1 MPKVLVTDPMREAGL
16 NVLTQR
22 DDIVI
27 DRCRNRT
34 SEEELIGRVVNVDAI
49 LVGTTPITERIIE
62 AARVLKVVSRRGVGY
77 DNIDLAALRRR
88 KIPLTTVGSANA
100 TTVAEHT
107 LCFILALA
115 KQAIA
120 YDRAIRAGNWR
131 FRESLLAMDLLGKT
145 LLLVGFGRVGRAV
158 AVRAAA
164 FGMRVVVYDP
174 FVPDAVFDEF
184 QVEPV
189 MDLLP
194 GLAIC
199 DFLSVHVPL
208 IQQTA
213 GLIGRKE
220 FAAMKPAAFLISTAR
235 GGVVD
240 EDELVNALRTGLIRG
255 AGLDV
260 FKEEPLPAHHPLLGL
275 ENVIL
280 SPHVAALTEE
290 CAQRMDEVAARNCL
304 DALDGK
310 LDPAL
315 IVPNEV

>member
-1 MPKVLVTDPMREAGL
+1 
-16 NVLTQR
+16 
-22 DDIVI
+22 
-27 DRCRNRT
+27 
-34 SEEELIGRVVNVDAI
+34 
-49 LVGTTPITERIIE
+49 
-62 AARVLKVVSRRGVGY
+62 
-77 DNIDLAALRRR
+77 
-88 KIPLTTVGSANA
+88 
-100 TTVAEHT
+100 
-107 LCFILALA
+107 
-115 KQAIA
+115 
-120 YDRAIRAGNWR
+120 
-131 FRESLLAMDLLGKT
+131 MDLLGKT

-220 FAAMKPAAFLISTAR
+220 FAAMKPTAFLISTAR

-315 IVPNEV
+315 IVPNEA